1 MNIQTVFLVLLGA
14 VVFVIGT
21 TNIRACLRQRRTGN
35 VLEGKVLFTRLV
47 EKRDK
52 EERLIQRY
60 YELNVQCFAA
70 GKTFQEKVN
79 STMQYE
85 KGDIIKLMRR
95 DGGVALFSERAVTFG
110 TALAITLA
118 GMGLA
123 VFPVVYQRNGERDA
137 SVILVLLL
145 MLGGAIALSSFMRE
159 RRKNLTQIQGE
170 IIDVLYYRRGENKRF
185 SKASESYFPVVRC
198 TLHEKEKVF
207 LSAYN
212 SNTKGAYKTGTKLK
226 LFYDEEQGRIVEK
239 KASPALVVLAAV
251 FWLMALAGIVSIIG
265 SI

>member
-1 MNIQTVFLVLLGA
+1 MNMQTVFLVLLGA

-21 TNIRACLRQRRTGN
+21 TNIRAYLRQRRPGN
-35 VLEGKVLFTRLV
+35 VMDGKVLFARLV

-60 YELNVQCFAA
+60 YELIVQCSGA
-70 GKTFQEKVN
+70 GKAFQESIN

-85 KGDIIKLMRR
+85 RGDIIKLVRR
-95 DGGVALFSERAVTFG
+95 DGRLALFSERAVSFG

-123 VFPVVYQRNGERDA
+123 VFPVVYLRNGEWDA
-137 SVILVLLL
+137 SVVLVLLL
-145 MLGGAIALSSFMRE
+145 ILGGVIAFSSFLRG
-159 RRKNLTQIQGE
+159 RGKSLTPIQGE
-170 IIDVLYYRRGENKRF
+170 IVDVLYYRRGENKRF
-185 SKASESYFPVVRC
+185 SKASESYYPVVRC
-198 TLHEKEKVF
+198 SVHEKEKVF

-212 SNTKGAYKTGTKLK
+212 SSTKGAYKTGTKVK
-226 LFYDEEQGRIVEK
+226 LFYDEEQERIVEK
-239 KASPALVVLAAV
+239 KASPALVVLAAA
-251 FWLMALAGIVSIIG
+251 FWLMALVGIVSIIG